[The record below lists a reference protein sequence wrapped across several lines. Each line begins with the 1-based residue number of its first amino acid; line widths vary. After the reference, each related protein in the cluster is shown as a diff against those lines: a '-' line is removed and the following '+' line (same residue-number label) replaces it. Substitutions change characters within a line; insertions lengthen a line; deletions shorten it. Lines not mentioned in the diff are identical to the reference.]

1 MNFPSAPSYSVSSA
15 QLEHKSGAEAFW
27 LAAAGL
33 TGRLAVAP
41 GFIRRFTFADG
52 PHFTLIALWRTPA
65 DAEEFFSSDEHQ
77 AAMRQL
83 FRDRWQYSHFAALW
97 KMITPRQRVI
107 LCQQCDGV
115 TPATDKVCV
124 GCGTELFDPFAV
136 ARPLAEAQYR
146 DADPSGRTTP
156 VRVSSS

>member
-1 MNFPSAPSYSVSSA
+1 MNFRSAPSYSVSSA

-97 KMITPRQRVI
+97 KMITP
-107 LCQQCDGV
+107 
-115 TPATDKVCV
+115 PAT
-124 GCGTELFDPFAV
+124 
-136 ARPLAEAQYR
+136 R
-146 DADPSGRTTP
+146 DLMSTVRRRNSGNRQG
-156 VRVSSS
+156 VRGLWD